1 MGKFLIILII
11 AVVAVSFFIYKDRT
25 ADNLSIEQEELE
37 DTNMQSNEKQWDF
50 APEMQIDQ
58 SKVYVATMKTN
69 KGEIKFE
76 LFAPETP
83 FTVNSFVFLAREGFY
98 NDVIFHRV
106 IKDFMIQGGDPTGTG
121 TGGPGYTFNDEAITR
136 DYTRG
141 TLAMANA
148 GPNTNGSQF
157 FIMHQDLPLPKS
169 YVIFGQV
176 IEGMDTVDKIANTE
190 VQESL
195 MGEMSSPVEEIKIE
209 SIKIEEKD

>member
-11 AVVAVSFFIYKDRT
+11 AVVAVSIFIYKDRT
-25 ADNLSIEQEELE
+25 SDDLVIDNKEDETNMES
-37 DTNMQSNEKQWDF
+37 DTNQWGF

-58 SKVYVATMKTN
+58 SKTYIATMKTN
-69 KGEIKFE
+69 KGDIKFR

-83 FTVNSFVFLAREGFY
+83 FTVNNFIFLSREGFY
-98 NDVIFHRV
+98 DDVIFHRV

-121 TGGPGYTFNDEAITR
+121 TGGPGYAFSDEAIIR

-157 FIMHQDLPLPKS
+157 FIMHKDLSLPRS
-169 YVIFGQV
+169 YVIFGEV
-176 IEGMDTVDKIANTE
+176 IEGIETIDKIAEVE
-190 VQESL
+190 VQASP
-195 MGEMSSPVEEIKIE
+195 MGELSSPVDEIKIK
-209 SIKIEEKD
+209 SIKIEEE

>member
-11 AVVAVSFFIYKDRT
+11 AVAAVSIFIYKDRT
-25 ADNLSIEQEELE
+25 SDNLAIDQQEEPNME
-37 DTNMQSNEKQWDF
+37 TETNRWEF
-50 APEMQIDQ
+50 APDMQIDQ
-58 SKVYVATMKTN
+58 HKNYIATMKTN

-76 LFAPETP
+76 LFASDTP
-83 FTVNSFVFLAREGFY
+83 FTVNNFIFLSEKGFY
-98 NDVIFHRV
+98 DDTKFHRV

-121 TGGPGYTFNDEAITR
+121 TGGPGYAFNDEGITR
-136 DYTRG
+136 DYVRG

-157 FIMHQDLPLPKS
+157 FIMHKDLPLPKS

-176 IEGMDTVDKIANTE
+176 IEGLDTLDKIAETE
-190 VQESL
+190 VQASQV
-195 MGEMSSPVEEIKIE
+195 GEMSSPVEEIVVK